1 MAKIW
6 LVGVAA
12 IGMTVGATLAR
23 AEDISAKTLFI
34 KDNPKAAKRQVQV
47 LSVDAAI
54 VFADAVDPATNG
66 AALHLYSATDD
77 FCAILAPGED
87 WVSKKDKVWKYK
99 NKATKNSAQLK
110 AGKLLVTI
118 RSGVTYTLQDN
129 GTQGPV
135 NAQVRFGAG
144 TRFCMRCS
152 GNKKNVALK
161 FLGKDCVATPCDA
174 EPSSCEPP
182 IGAATTSTTVTAT
195 TSTPGTTCPPPAG
208 IVLKGA
214 LPPTLGRFNYNL
226 MVGLPAADAFCNTN
240 FPGTHACL
248 YSELQAA
255 AAACDLVGLTDINS
269 NPVGSFWAIDPTAPI
284 LSQCNDD
291 GASGSHLNWEYQT
304 AHTAS
309 RGNRVTLNGGTGQ
322 LGALSTGNQCN
333 LTGTS
338 SVGCCQ

>member
-23 AEDISAKTLFI
+23 AENISAKTLFI
-34 KDNPKAAKRQVQV
+34 KDNAKAAKRQVQV

-77 FCAILAPGED
+77 FCAILPAGAE
-87 WVSKKDKVWKYK
+87 WVSKKGKVWKYK
-99 NKATKNSAQLK
+99 SKVTKNSAQLK
-110 AGKLLVTI
+110 AGKMLVKI
-118 RSGVTYTLQDN
+118 KSGVTYTLQDN

-135 NAQVRFGAG
+135 NAQVQFGAG

-152 GNKKNVALK
+152 GNKKNEASK
-161 FLGKDCVATPCDA
+161 FLGKNCAATPCGT
-174 EPSSCEPP
+174 EPSSCVPP
-182 IGAATTSTTVTAT
+182 VATTSTTATPT
-195 TSTPGTTCPPPAG
+195 TSTTGTTCPPPAG

-226 MVGLPAADAFCNTN
+226 MVGLPAANAFCNTN

-291 GASGSHLNWEYQT
+291 GIGGSSLNWEYQT

-309 RGNRVTLNGGTGQ
+309 RGNRVTLNAGTGQ